1 MPYAAAYIR
10 RSSADDENP
19 GIDSRGRQL
28 AAVQRMCGADV
39 TVYEDWGVS
48 GSAAKTD
55 KRTEYARLKADIEA
69 GRVSSVCAE
78 SLSRLGRSTRE
89 LLAFVDLC
97 RDHGVQVQTDKERI
111 DTSSAMGQFMFTLMA
126 AVGELELEMGKERS
140 AGSRMARLARHEA
153 AGALLPGGSL
163 PGSVAAYGFRNVT
176 TDGITRREH
185 DPEHPMEPLV
195 DAFREAGSVRG
206 ACELLQAR
214 GVPAPEGGA
223 VWGSSTLSRILTSH
237 TAPGCDHG
245 LDLPDRTA
253 SGRARRDKVGRPAL
267 FAGLLLCH
275 CGRTMTPNVARGQYY
290 CAGGRDSGSAQH
302 GKYSVTEAALK
313 AALWPEVARQYRSSR
328 FTFRQERDQ
337 RAILDLEARR
347 ERVGAAMLDG
357 LITASKAKAET
368 EAIDAKLAKLNRQ
381 VGGLANMVSAAD
393 SVLDL
398 NGDPAEQNAL
408 LRRLWLRVDMDA
420 TMAPH
425 VVWVI
430 DPDKAR
436 AEEEAEIAWENSPEA
451 QAQHDAE
458 YDAEMTARY
467 GTPER
472 VNAALRKARR
482 ATVAAAPAGAS
493 ETASAN
499 GDGE

>member
-1 MPYAAAYIR
+1 MPHAAAYLR

-19 GIDSRGRQL
+19 GVDSRGRQL

-39 TVYEDWGVS
+39 AIYEDWGIS
-48 GSAAKTD
+48 GSAAKTE
-55 KRTEYARLKADIEA
+55 KRTEYARLKADIVA

-97 RDHGVQVQTDKERI
+97 KDHGVQVQTEKEHI
-111 DTSSAMGQFMFTLMA
+111 DTTGAMGRFMFTLMA
-126 AVGELELEMGKERS
+126 SVGELELEMGKERS
-140 AGSRMARLARHEA
+140 AGSRLARLARHQA
-153 AGALLPGGSL
+153 ADALLPGGKL
-163 PGSVAAYGFRNVT
+163 PNGVAAYGFVNVT

-185 DPEHPMEPLV
+185 DPEHPMAPLV
-195 DAFREAGSVRG
+195 QAFNDAGQSVRG
-206 ACELLQAR
+206 ACELLQRR
-214 GVPAPEGGA
+214 GIPSPKGSK

-245 LDLPDRTA
+245 LALPDRNA
-253 SGRARRDKVGRPAL
+253 SGRSRREKAGRPAL

-302 GKYSVTEAALK
+302 GKYSTTEAALK
-313 AALWPEVARQYRSSR
+313 AALWPQVARQYRAGPKPI
-328 FTFRQERDQ
+328 FRERDE
-337 RAILDLEARR
+337 RGILDLQARR
-347 ERVGAAMLDG
+347 ERVAAAMLDG
-357 LITASKAKAET
+357 LITPAKAKAET
-368 EAIDAKLAKLNRQ
+368 SAIDAKLDKLQRRA
-381 VGGLANMVSAAD
+381 GAWTGMFAGD
-393 SVLDL
+393 TVLDL

-430 DPDKAR
+430 DPDVAR
-436 AEEEAEIAWENSPEA
+436 AQE
-451 QAQHDAE
+451 DA
-458 YDAEMTARY
+458 
-467 GTPER
+467 
-472 VNAALRKARR
+472 
-482 ATVAAAPAGAS
+482 
-493 ETASAN
+493 
-499 GDGE
+499 